1 MPFTPY
7 DAAQET
13 VSRARALI
21 AAADTSGMSSPASAD
36 LRRLSVVM
44 AVAAL
49 DTYMHRLVVARA
61 FEHDAL
67 PGALAAL
74 TVNFEQLLAEAD
86 DAVEAR
92 RDGRQTRPRVR
103 VKRVLRDRLQRETFQ
118 SSDDVSRALGMA
130 GKSGQW
136 DAIAKAMS
144 GTTRGDSKALKQQ
157 LNEFVKRR
165 NAIVHEGDYE
175 RLERP
180 QTAKLVPLGR
190 AAATDA
196 VDFFSDL
203 VDAIHSL
210 M

>member
-7 DAAQET
+7 DAARET
-13 VSRARALI
+13 VSRARGVL
-21 AAADTSGMSSPASAD
+21 AAGDSPNMPTAVSAD

-61 FEHDAL
+61 YEHEAL
-67 PGALAAL
+67 PGGLAAL
-74 TVNFEQLLAEAD
+74 SVTFEQLLAEAD
-86 DAVEAR
+86 DAVQAR
-92 RDGRQTRPRVR
+92 RDDRDSRPRVR

-118 SSDDVSRALGMA
+118 SADDVSRALGMA

-136 DAIAKAMS
+136 DAIAAAMS
-144 GTTRGDSKALKQQ
+144 GSARGDSKALRAL
-157 LNEFVKRR
+157 LNEFVRRR
-165 NAIVHEGDYE
+165 NGIVHEGDYE

-180 QTAKLVPLGR
+180 RTAKLVPLGR
-190 AAATDA
+190 AAADDA
-196 VDFFSDL
+196 VEFFSDL
-203 VDAIHSL
+203 IDAMHRL

>member
-7 DAAQET
+7 DSATET
-13 VSRARALI
+13 ISRARALLNTAGGASVP
-21 AAADTSGMSSPASAD
+21 AAVATD

-49 DTYMHRLVVARA
+49 DAYMHRLVVTRA

-67 PGALAAL
+67 PGGLAGL
-74 TVNFEQLLAEAD
+74 TVTFEQLLAEAD

-92 RDGRQTRPRVR
+92 RQGRQARPRVR

-118 SSDDVSRALGMA
+118 NADDVSRALGMA

-144 GTTRGDSKALKQQ
+144 GPTRGDPKALKLQ

-165 NAIVHEGDYE
+165 NAIVHEGDYA
-175 RLERP
+175 RLDRP
-180 QTAKLVPLGR
+180 QTSRLVPLGP
-190 AAATDA
+190 AAASDA
-196 VDFFSDL
+196 VDFVSDL